1 MNNMYVR
8 YNFVDH
14 SSDLSIKMAFNF
26 VKMALNPVL
35 SVDYVFH
42 KFKIHIFRASLQ
54 DFEIKIFKKSFRSH
68 LLAR

>member
-1 MNNMYVR
+1 MYVR

-26 VKMALNPVL
+26 VKMAFNLGL

-42 KFKIHIFRASLQ
+42 KFRIHTFRANL
-54 DFEIKIFKKSFRSH
+54 
-68 LLAR
+68 